1 MQIFGGKVY
10 LPRFVSKLFEAEGTL
25 KVEEAQRWSVYIGKS
40 VSLQY
45 LKDQKRFYGIF
56 LSHKLDCNL

>member
-10 LPRFVSKLFEAEGTL
+10 LPRFVSKFFEVEGTL
-25 KVEEAQRWSVYIGKS
+25 KVEEVQRWSVYIEKS

-45 LKDQKRFYGIF
+45 PRDQKRFYEIF
-56 LSHKLDCNL
+56 LYHKLDCNL